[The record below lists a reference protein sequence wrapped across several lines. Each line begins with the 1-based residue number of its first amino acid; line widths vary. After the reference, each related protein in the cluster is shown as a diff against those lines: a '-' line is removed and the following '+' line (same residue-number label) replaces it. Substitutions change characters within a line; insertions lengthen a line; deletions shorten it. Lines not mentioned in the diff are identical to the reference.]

1 MGLTLA
7 VGSTLHD
14 LGNASAFARFLNW
27 VAAQNDAAARYPQV
41 MAVRPVECEY
51 AGADLA
57 ALERELADLSRHAP
71 NGETSDIVVEWLEMV
86 RVAIREREPL
96 EFV

>member
-7 VGSTLHD
+7 VGSALHD
-14 LGNASAFARFLNW
+14 FGRASTFAQFLNW
-27 VAAQNDAAARYPQV
+27 VAVQDATGGHYPQV

-51 AGADLA
+51 AGADLEQ
-57 ALERELADLSRHAP
+57 LERELVDLARHAP
-71 NGETSDIVVEWLEMV
+71 EGNVRDILTEWLQMAQL
-86 RVAIREREPL
+86 AIRSREPL